1 MEKRQERVPLAYQSR
16 HPRHSTDAALAA
28 AAKINL
34 RGSARSCR
42 YDGLIAP
49 ASRLLEQHFNPV
61 VVSATTDPIE
71 EIVAPAA
78 IERAMSVFEQFKDR
92 NHCELSQA
100 RKALRDF
107 VFGQVA
113 KGETDEKRLVVSGLT
128 HLKQLEKQAA
138 K

>member
-1 MEKRQERVPLAYQSR
+1 
-16 HPRHSTDAALAA
+16 
-28 AAKINL
+28 
-34 RGSARSCR
+34 
-42 YDGLIAP
+42 
-49 ASRLLEQHFNPV
+49 LEQNFNPV
-61 VVSATTDPIE
+61 VVSDMTDPME
-71 EIVAPAA
+71 EIIAPAA

-113 KGETDEKRLVVSGLT
+113 KGETDEKRLIVSGLT